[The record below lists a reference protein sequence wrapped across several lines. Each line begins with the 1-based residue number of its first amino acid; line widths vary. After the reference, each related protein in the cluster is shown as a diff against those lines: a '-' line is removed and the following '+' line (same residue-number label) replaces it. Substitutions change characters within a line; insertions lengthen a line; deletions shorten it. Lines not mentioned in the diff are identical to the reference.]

1 MARLVTFG
9 LSFILF
15 YTTALQ
21 VDGAKILMFPVS
33 TKSHALEL
41 ACLAE
46 ELVSRGNE
54 VYFILHE
61 DQQIP
66 AVLEKLQGAQIL
78 AFPRDAFGPIS
89 NIDETLDN
97 ITLRAIEGNN
107 DFAEFTKDV
116 AKILADMCKPLLLEN
131 EEAILQLERIKADVL
146 ITNYAVVWKCP
157 YLLSHR
163 LGIPTIAFGNFVEP
177 WIARIPYLP
186 SYVPTYFLP
195 FNDQMSFTERS
206 KNAFVAFMAGFFQ
219 PYREDLTDVI
229 DAYQRYGEI
238 RDIDSLVADQ
248 TLLFLY
254 STHLV
259 LDYPKPSMPNV
270 VAAGGMTCQPGK
282 PLPEDVLDIVNKSRK
297 GGVILVAFGAA
308 TSYFPS
314 TMTQRFVA
322 AFASFPEYTFLWRF
336 NNKDN
341 LEIPLNVMAK
351 RWLPQNDLLANSN
364 IKLFIT
370 HCGQRSLFEAVY
382 HAKPLIGV
390 PLFYDQK
397 YNARVLKTKGYG
409 EIIDV
414 LTFNSD
420 ELRQKLKM
428 VLEDGSY
435 KARVE
440 TASEIFHDDPETPRQ
455 RVSRMVEQVIKHGA
469 GHLRSSAYDLSWYQY
484 WMLDIAAVVC
494 TVSFVVLY
502 ISYRIVIRFR

>member
-1 MARLVTFG
+1 MAVVVAFG
-9 LSFILF
+9 LSFMLLYIIV
-15 YTTALQ
+15 LQ
-21 VDGAKILMFPVS
+21 VDGAKVLMFSVP

-41 ACLAE
+41 GSLAE
-46 ELVSRGNE
+46 ELVARGNE
-54 VYFILHE
+54 VFFILHE
-61 DQQIP
+61 DQRIP
-66 AVLEKLQGAQIL
+66 AVLEKLQGAETVV
-78 AFPRDAFGPIS
+78 FPREAFGPVS
-89 NIDETLDN
+89 NIDEALDK
-97 ITLRAIEGNN
+97 IALRAFEGKG
-107 DFAEFTKDV
+107 DVAEFSKNVGKTCG
-116 AKILADMCKPLLLEN
+116 DMCKTLLLEN
-131 EEAILQLERIKADVL
+131 EEGLLQLERIKADVL
-146 ITNYAVVWKCP
+146 ITHYAVVWKCP

-163 LGIPTIAFGNFVEP
+163 LGIPTIALGPFVEP

-195 FNDQMSFTERS
+195 FNDQMSFIERS
-206 KNAFVAFMAGFFQ
+206 KNAFVAFIAGYFK

-254 STHLV
+254 TTHLV

-270 VAAGGMTCQPGK
+270 VTAGGMTCQPGK
-282 PLPEDVLDIVNKSRK
+282 PLPEDILDIVNKSRK
-297 GGVILVAFGAA
+297 GAILVSFGTAA
-308 TSYFPS
+308 SNFPS
-314 TMTQRFVA
+314 TMTQLFLE

-341 LEIPLNVMAK
+341 LEFPANVITTN
-351 RWLPQNDLLANSN
+351 WLPQNDLLANSN
-364 IKLFIT
+364 VKLFIT

>member
-1 MARLVTFG
+1 MAVVVTFG
-9 LSFILF
+9 LPFILF
-15 YTTALQ
+15 YTIFLH
-21 VDGAKILMFPVS
+21 VDCAKILMFTLP
-33 TKSHALEL
+33 TKGHALEL
-41 ACLAE
+41 GCLAE

-54 VYFILHE
+54 VCFILHE
-61 DQQIP
+61 DQRIP
-66 AVLEKLQGAQIL
+66 AVLEKLQGSRIL
-78 AFPRDAFGPIS
+78 VFPRQAFGPVS
-89 NIDETLDN
+89 NIDENMGN
-97 ITLRAIEGNN
+97 ITLRAIEGRG
-107 DFAEFTKDV
+107 DPPQLAKDMV
-116 AKILADMCKPLLLEN
+116 KTSSDMCRALLLEN
-131 EEAILQLERIKADVL
+131 EEALLQLERLKADVL

-163 LGIPTIAFGNFVEP
+163 LGIPTIAFGPFVEP
-177 WIARIPYLP
+177 WIARIPNLP

-195 FNDQMSFTERS
+195 FNDQMSFIERS
-206 KNAFVAFMAGFFQ
+206 KNAFVAFIAGYFK

-282 PLPEDVLDIVNKSRK
+282 PLPEDSLDNVNKSQQ
-297 GGVILVAFGAA
+297 GVILVTFGSGA
-308 TSYFPS
+308 SYLPS
-314 TMTQRFVA
+314 SMTQRFLA

-341 LEIPLNVMAK
+341 LEFPANVITK
-351 RWLPQNDLLANSN
+351 NWLPQNDLLANSN

-409 EIIDV
+409 EIIDIQ
-414 LTFNSD
+414 TFTSE

-428 VLEDGSY
+428 VLEDGNY
-435 KARVE
+435 KAQVE

-455 RVSRMVEQVIKHGA
+455 RVARMVEQVIKHGA

-484 WMLDIAAVVC
+484 WMLDIAAAVC
-494 TVSFVVLY
+494 AVSFVVLY
-502 ISYRIVIRFR
+502 ISYRIVIRCR